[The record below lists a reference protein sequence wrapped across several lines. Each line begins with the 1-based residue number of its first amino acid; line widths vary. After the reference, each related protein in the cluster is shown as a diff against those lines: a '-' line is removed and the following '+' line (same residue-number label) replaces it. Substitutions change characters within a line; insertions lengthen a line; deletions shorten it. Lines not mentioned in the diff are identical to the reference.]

1 MAVIRKEA
9 YFPSND
15 GVSNI
20 RTLIWADDTAAPI
33 GVVQIAHGVAE
44 HIGRYDEFARFL
56 AENGFAVCGNDHI
69 AHGKSAADADFLGI
83 CDEGDHVNMVKD
95 MNALYNIMSARYNGL
110 PYFLFGHSMGS
121 LLARIYTGAFGN
133 QLAGAIFCGT
143 GQVPAPL
150 VALADPVKN
159 IMSMLPPAPASA
171 GRGVDALLNFLS
183 KKYFKEGDELSW
195 LSRSRENVAN
205 YRADPFCG
213 FESSEELTK
222 ELVTMAV
229 KVSRPDWAS
238 KLPAGLPVMLIS
250 GGKDPCGLFGRGVI
264 NVADE
269 LAKVGID
276 PEVII
281 YPGDRHEILN
291 EDDREKVYADVK
303 AFLMR
308 VVNG

>member
-1 MAVIRKEA
+1 MSVIRKEA

-20 RTLIWADDTAAPI
+20 RTLIWADDTVSPI

-44 HIGRYDEFARFL
+44 HIGRYDDFARYL
-56 AENGFAVCGNDHI
+56 VKNGFVVCGNDHI
-69 AHGKSAADADFLGI
+69 AHGKSALSEELLGI

-95 MNALYNIMSARYNGL
+95 MNALYNIMSNRYKGL

-121 LLARIYTGAFGN
+121 LLARVYAGAFGN
-133 QLAGAIFCGT
+133 QLAGAVFCGT
-143 GQVPAPL
+143 GQVPSAL
-150 VALADPVKN
+150 VTLADPVKS
-159 IMSMLPPAPASA
+159 IMEMLPPSPAA
-171 GRGVDALLNFLS
+171 GKGVNALLNFLS
-183 KKYFKEGDELSW
+183 KRYFKEGDELSW
-195 LSRSRENVAN
+195 LSRSRENVAA
-205 YRADPFCG
+205 YRADPLSG
-213 FESSEELTK
+213 FESSDELTK
-222 ELVTMAV
+222 ELVALAV

-264 NVADE
+264 AVADE
-269 LAKVGID
+269 LAKAGIS

-291 EDDREKVYADVK
+291 EDDRDKVYADVK
-303 AFLMR
+303 DFLMN

>member
-1 MAVIRKEA
+1 MAIIRKEA
-9 YFPSND
+9 YFSSND

-20 RTLIWADDTAAPI
+20 RTLIWADDKISPI

-44 HIGRYDEFARFL
+44 HIGRYDGFARYL
-56 AENGFAVCGNDHI
+56 VQNGFVVCGNDHI
-69 AHGKSAADADFLGI
+69 AHGKSALSEEFLGV
-83 CDEGDHVNMVKD
+83 CNKGDHINMVRD
-95 MNALYNIMSARYNGL
+95 MNTLYNIMSGRYPGL

-121 LLARIYTGAFGN
+121 LLARVYTAAFGE
-133 QLAGAIFCGT
+133 QLAGVVYCGT

-150 VALADPVKN
+150 VALADPVKA
-159 IMSMLPPAPASA
+159 ITEMLPPSPAA
-171 GRGVDALLNFLS
+171 GRGVNSLLNLLS
-183 KKYFKEGDELSW
+183 RKYYKEDDELSW
-195 LSRSRENVAN
+195 LSRSRENVAA

-213 FESSEELTK
+213 FESGDELTG
-222 ELVTMAV
+222 ELITLAI
-229 KVSRPDWAS
+229 KASKPDWAS

-250 GGKDPCGLFGRGVI
+250 GGKDPCGLFGRGII

-269 LAKVGID
+269 LAKAGIE

-303 AFLMR
+303 DFLVR
-308 VVNG
+308 TVNG

>member
-1 MAVIRKEA
+1 MAIIRKEA

-20 RTLIWADDTAAPI
+20 RTLIWADDTVSPI

-56 AENGFAVCGNDHI
+56 VNNGFVVCGNDHI
-69 AHGKSAADADFLGI
+69 AHGKSAACEEVLGM

-95 MNALYNIMSARYNGL
+95 MNALFNIMSNRYKGL

-121 LLARIYTGAFGN
+121 LLARLYTGAFGS

-143 GQVPAPL
+143 GQVPSAL
-150 VALADPVKN
+150 VALSDPVGK
-159 IMSMLPPAPASA
+159 IMDMLPPSPAA
-171 GRGVDALLNFLS
+171 GKGVNALLNFLS
-183 KKYFKEGDELSW
+183 KRYFKEGDELSW
-195 LSRSRENVAN
+195 LSRSRENVAA

-213 FESSEELTK
+213 FESSDELTK
-222 ELVTMAV
+222 ELVKMAV
-229 KVSRPDWAS
+229 KVSQPDWAA
-238 KLPAGLPVMLIS
+238 KLPALLPVMLIS

-264 NVADE
+264 AVADE
-269 LAKVGID
+269 LAKAGID

-303 AFLMR
+303 NFLMR